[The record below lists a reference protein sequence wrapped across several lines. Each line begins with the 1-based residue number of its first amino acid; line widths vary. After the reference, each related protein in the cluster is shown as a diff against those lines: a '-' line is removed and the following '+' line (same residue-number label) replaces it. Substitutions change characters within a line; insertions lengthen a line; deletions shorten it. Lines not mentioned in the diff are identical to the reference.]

1 MELSVQLTSWRKS
14 PGLSYSGRKRWAVW
28 KLGHACFQSQ
38 NSLSAPLQT
47 EARHQSSPPCL
58 SAELFSAMVQFHYIG
73 ARLITW
79 ANAWESSSVV
89 WLALTD
95 LRENCKARKHPFL
108 TMVYWPRKPHCELPK
123 VNLSFPGAPLLV
135 GAQDMGGSWHA
146 TQGILP
152 RGLHGSELG
161 SQASFSMNCLLIT
174 GLNMYLE

>member
-1 MELSVQLTSWRKS
+1 MELSVWLTSQRKS

-58 SAELFSAMVQFHYIG
+58 SAELFSALVQFHYTG

-79 ANAWESSSVV
+79 ANAGESSRVV
-89 WLALTD
+89 LLALTD

-108 TMVYWPRKPHCELPK
+108 TIVYWPHKPHCEPVK
-123 VNLSFPGAPLLV
+123 GEPEFPRVLLFYSVPRVWGGAEVPGKAYCLKDFME
-135 GAQDMGGSWHA
+135 ASW
-146 TQGILP
+146 
-152 RGLHGSELG
+152 
-161 SQASFSMNCLLIT
+161 
-174 GLNMYLE
+174 